1 MTSPLIDTHAHLDDA
16 RFDGERADVL
26 RRASEVGVQRVLTV
40 GISRESSLAAVNLAR
55 QFPTVRAAVGIH
67 PNSAAEAAPTD
78 WDDIVRLTQDANVVA
93 VGETGLDRH
102 WDFTPFPVQ
111 IDYFARHLELARR
124 TGLPLII
131 HSRDCDEEMRRF
143 LREEYDRRGP
153 LRGVMHSFSS
163 GINQAEAYLAMG
175 LHISFAGMVTYK
187 SAEPLRQVAA
197 QIPEDRLLIE
207 TDCPYLAPVPVRGQ
221 RNEPAYVRHTAECLA
236 QVRQIPLNELAELT
250 TRNAQRL
257 FTRL

>member
-102 WDFTPFPVQ
+102 WDFTPFPLQ

-131 HSRDCDEEMRRF
+131 HSRDCDEDMLRF
-143 LREEYDRRGP
+143 LQEEYDRRGL

-163 GINQAEAYLAMG
+163 HITQAEAYLAMG